1 MPLTSLNGW
10 FNTGI
15 TVFVSVRRTS
25 LIMLCTMLPF
35 VVVQLF
41 AILQYYGV
49 SSVMA
54 TQIAGLVGFFICIF
68 IFVFYSWDAMHN
80 DKQKKALLRR
90 AQKKR
95 SKFLDTVKRA
105 NNYGG
110 LDTVITFQ
118 FHPK

>member
-1 MPLTSLNGW
+1 MRDMAIVLKETDKNASNNNNAMPLTSLNGW

-41 AILQYYGV
+41 ATLQYYGV

-68 IFVFYSWDAMHN
+68 IFGFYSWDAMHN
-80 DKQKKALLRR
+80 DKQKKHC
-90 AQKKR
+90 
-95 SKFLDTVKRA
+95 
-105 NNYGG
+105 
-110 LDTVITFQ
+110 VISM
-118 FHPK
+118 